1 MLRRAA
7 ASTRLVICLDA
18 ELGRLEPRAL
28 PRRRDAYDGR
38 HTIAER
44 VYGR

>member
-1 MLRRAA
+1 MLGRAA
-7 ASTRLVICLDA
+7 GHTGLLMSLEA

-28 PRRRDAYDGR
+28 PRRRDAYDDR
-38 HTIAER
+38 PSIAGR